1 MISKVVMW
9 TIGCFLLLFLAFPLL
24 VLINVSFT
32 ELNYLSFPGQG
43 FTLKWYQKL
52 FEDISYVESFI
63 YSFKLSGVAT
73 LGAILIGIPCSY
85 GLARN
90 NFKGKGI
97 VMSLISSPL
106 LLPQIFLGLALL
118 QFFYYFTNSPQNFLT
133 LVLGHIIITL
143 PYVVRTCVNSFLGIS
158 PYIEEAGR
166 DLGAGAFKTF
176 FIITLPQMKSSI
188 IAGTLFSFAVSWVN
202 VEVTIFL
209 TSADQM
215 ALPVKMF
222 NYVQYNIDP
231 MIAAVSAVT
240 IYIAFFLILV
250 IDMLVGIENV
260 ASK

>member
-9 TIGCFLLLFLAFPLL
+9 TIGGFLLLFLAFPLL

-32 ELNYLSFPGQG
+32 ELNYLSFPGKG

-52 FEDISYVESFI
+52 FEDISYLESFI

-73 LGAILIGIPCSY
+73 LGSILIGIPASY

-118 QFFYYFTNSPQNFLT
+118 QFFYYFTNSPQNFLA

-166 DLGAGAFKTF
+166 DLGAGALKTF

>member
-9 TIGCFLLLFLAFPLL
+9 TIGGFLLLFLAFPLL

-63 YSFKLSGVAT
+63 YSFKLSGIAT
-73 LGAILIGIPCSY
+73 LGAIFIGIPASY

-166 DLGAGAFKTF
+166 DLGAGALKTF

-240 IYIAFFLILV
+240 IYIAFFLILI

>member
-9 TIGCFLLLFLAFPLL
+9 TIGGFLLLFLAFPLL

-73 LGAILIGIPCSY
+73 LGAILIGIPASY

-118 QFFYYFTNSPQNFLT
+118 QFFYYFTNSPQNFFT

-166 DLGAGAFKTF
+166 DLGAGALKTF

>member
-9 TIGCFLLLFLAFPLL
+9 TIGGFLLLFLAFPLL

-52 FEDISYVESFI
+52 FEDISYLESFI

-73 LGAILIGIPCSY
+73 LGSILIGIPASY

-118 QFFYYFTNSPQNFLT
+118 QFFYYFTNSPQNFLA
-133 LVLGHIIITL
+133 LVLGHIVITL

-166 DLGAGAFKTF
+166 DLGAGALKTF

>member
-9 TIGCFLLLFLAFPLL
+9 TIGGFLLLFLAFPLL

-52 FEDISYVESFI
+52 FEDISYLESFI

-73 LGAILIGIPCSY
+73 LGSILIGIPASY

-118 QFFYYFTNSPQNFLT
+118 QFFYYFTNSPQNFLA

-166 DLGAGAFKTF
+166 DLGAGALKTF

>member
-1 MISKVVMW
+1 MW
-9 TIGCFLLLFLAFPLL
+9 TIGGFLLLFLAFPLL

-63 YSFKLSGVAT
+63 YSFKLSGIAT
-73 LGAILIGIPCSY
+73 LGAIFIGIPASY

-143 PYVVRTCVNSFLGIS
+143 PYVV
-158 PYIEEAGR
+158 GR
-166 DLGAGAFKTF
+166 
-176 FIITLPQMKSSI
+176 
-188 IAGTLFSFAVSWVN
+188 V
-202 VEVTIFL
+202 
-209 TSADQM
+209 
-215 ALPVKMF
+215 
-222 NYVQYNIDP
+222 
-231 MIAAVSAVT
+231 
-240 IYIAFFLILV
+240 
-250 IDMLVGIENV
+250 
-260 ASK
+260 

>member
-9 TIGCFLLLFLAFPLL
+9 IVGSSLLLFLAFPLL

-32 ELNYLSFPGQG
+32 ELNYLSFPGEG
-43 FTLKWYQKL
+43 FTLKWYRKL
-52 FEDISYVESFI
+52 FEDASYIESSI
-63 YSFKLSGVAT
+63 YSFKLSGTAT
-73 LGAILIGIPCSY
+73 FCAILIGIPASY

-97 VMSLISSPL
+97 VMNFISSPL

-118 QFFYYFTNSPQNFLT
+118 QFFYYFMNSPQNFLT
-133 LVLGHIIITL
+133 LVFAHIVITL
-143 PYVVRTCVNSFLGIS
+143 PYIVRTCVNSFIGIS

-166 DLGAGAFKTF
+166 DLGAGAWKTF
-176 FIITLPQMKSSI
+176 FSVTLPLMKSSI
-188 IAGTLFSFAVSWVN
+188 IAAALFAFAVSWIN

-222 NYVQYNIDP
+222 NYVQYSIDP
-231 MIAAVSAVT
+231 MIAAVSAMT
-240 IYIAFFLILV
+240 IYLAFFLILI
-250 IDMLVGIENV
+250 IDKLVGIENI

>member
-1 MISKVVMW
+1 MISKIVMW
-9 TIGCFLLLFLAFPLL
+9 IIGSLLFLFLALPLL

-32 ELNYLSFPGQG
+32 ELNFLSFPGQG

-52 FEDISYVESFI
+52 FEDESYVESFL

-73 LGAILIGIPCSY
+73 LCAILIGIPASY

-90 NFKGKGI
+90 NFRGKGI
-97 VMSLISSPL
+97 LMGVILSPL

-118 QFFYYFTNSPQNFLT
+118 QFFYHFTNNPQNFVT
-133 LVLGHIIITL
+133 LVAAHIVITL
-143 PYVVRTCVNSFLGIS
+143 PYVVRTCVNSLIGIS

-166 DLGAGAFKTF
+166 DLGAGAGKTF
-176 FIITLPQMKSSI
+176 FFITLPLMKSSI
-188 IAGTLFSFAVSWVN
+188 IAGTLFAFAVSWIN

-209 TSADQM
+209 TAADQM

-240 IYIAFFLILV
+240 IYIAFILILI

>member
-1 MISKVVMW
+1 MISKLVMW
-9 TIGCFLLLFLAFPLL
+9 TIGGFLLLFLAFPLL

-52 FEDISYVESFI
+52 YEDISYVESFI

-73 LGAILIGIPCSY
+73 LGAILIGIPASY

-118 QFFYYFTNSPQNFLT
+118 QFFYYFTNSPQNFLN

-166 DLGAGAFKTF
+166 DLGAGALKTF
-176 FIITLPQMKSSI
+176 FFITLPLMKSSI